1 MPSLHLLKYL
11 MKTQR
16 FLILIFTFHSED
28 GERQMF
34 AYKTDLKNSNWEF
47 GVGEELTLLSPF
59 KGCGLQ
65 NPEPLYLPPGSFPHP
80 PAWCLP
86 GAGVILFWWWWWGGV
101 VLYVHHWNGSPEAST
116 GAISNSGQRM
126 QRRLARKETCSQI
139 CDCFALVPW
148 QECSEMVLT
157 ALTRIPPP
165 FPSPYTQ
172 ERIPL
177 RTHIHTPTLI

>member
-34 AYKTDLKNSNWEF
+34 AYKTDVKNSNWEF

-86 GAGVILFWWWWWGGV
+86 GAGVILFGGGGGCA
-101 VLYVHHWNGSPEAST
+101 LCSPLEWLSRGLNGSDLKFWPTDAAPV
-116 GAISNSGQRM
+116 GAKRNVLPDLRLFCPCT
-126 QRRLARKETCSQI
+126 LAR
-139 CDCFALVPW
+139 
-148 QECSEMVLT
+148 VL
-157 ALTRIPPP
+157 
-165 FPSPYTQ
+165 
-172 ERIPL
+172 
-177 RTHIHTPTLI
+177 